1 MTQQA
6 VPLMETLKQ
15 AISEQHRQIE
25 ELPYIT
31 ALTNGSLPLQSYVGQ
46 LRAMAVIHGTL
57 EHELAQQQLPGLTN
71 LFLSRP
77 SRLVH
82 LRADLAFFDSQHLP
96 DCLAA
101 LEQARL
107 IVEQIRRYR
116 LEQPELLLAVLYVFE
131 GTTLG
136 NAVHLPDLTRCF
148 GAELAGSCSR
158 YYNGYGEQTAV
169 YWQEFVSIMNCRL
182 LDNDSVSGLI
192 KVCHQVFDHLE
203 QLFAALYPMQ
213 EQGWGFTASTLNPD
227 AGQHPVP
234 DNPSALEAAVR
245 AAYRCREEFPY
256 FDLRYQERGK
266 SFAKSDAAWLVT
278 LTDLA
283 WPQLQQQVDWLGRV
297 LGNRGMPRITLER
310 QLELLQEELTTALP
324 DKRETWQLLLDAA
337 VHLRAERLQLMPQV
351 VVDRLLDRFRQAT
364 DDELQGQLRNCGIL
378 LVSAWCDQSAGVVD
392 ALSSLLSWLADP
404 ARFDPAWV
412 AAVQELVG
420 RLNSDP
426 SNQDQQGCTA

>member
-1 MTQQA
+1 MTQQTVA
-6 VPLMETLKQ
+6 LMETLKQ
-15 AISEQHRQIE
+15 VIQERHQKIE

-77 SRLVH
+77 SRLAH
-82 LRADLAFFDSQHLP
+82 LRADLAVFEGQHLP

-107 IVEQIRRYR
+107 IAEQIRRYR

-136 NAVHLPDLTRCF
+136 NTVHLPDLTRCF
-148 GAELAGSCSR
+148 GAELAASCSR
-158 YYNGYGEQTAV
+158 YYNGYGEQTHG
-169 YWQEFVSIMNCRL
+169 YWQEFSSIMNCRL
-182 LDNDSVSGLI
+182 LVADSAAGL
-192 KVCHQVFDHLE
+192 VQACLQLFDHLLL
-203 QLFAALYPMQ
+203 LFGALYPVQ
-213 EQGWGFTASTLNPD
+213 EEGWGFTASTLNPD

-234 DNPSALEAAVR
+234 GDPLVLEAAVR
-245 AAYRCREEFPY
+245 AAHRCREEFPY

-266 SFAKSDAAWLVT
+266 GFAKSDAAWLVT
-278 LTDLA
+278 LTDLTVE
-283 WPQLQQQVDWLGRV
+283 QLQQQVDWLGRV

-310 QLELLQEELTTALP
+310 QLELLAEELSTALP
-324 DKRETWQLLLDAA
+324 DRQETWQLLQDAA
-337 VHLRAERLQLMPQV
+337 ARLRAERLEQV
-351 VVDRLLDRFRQAT
+351 PRSVSDPLLERFCRAT
-364 DDELQGQLRNCGIL
+364 NDELQGRLRNSGL
-378 LVSAWCDQSAGVVD
+378 LVVSAWADQACGIID
-392 ALSSLLSWLADP
+392 GLSSLLSWLADP
-404 ARFDPAWV
+404 ARFEPAWV
-412 AAVQELVG
+412 AAVQELTG

-426 SNQDQQGCTA
+426 SNQDQQA